1 MKTENETETVFTD
14 IALFDNEINELLFGS
29 NDTIVFDNDSSIFK
43 ISYDGGQEVGLSL
56 DRFIA
61 IL

>member
-1 MKTENETETVFTD
+1 MTTQNEKTTDFTD
-14 IALFDNEINELLFGS
+14 IALFDNEISELLFGS
-29 NDTIVFDNDSSIFK
+29 GDTIVFDNDSSIFK
-43 ISYDGGQEVGLSL
+43 ITYDGGQEVGLSL